1 MNRRMLVSML
11 VLFALLGTLLP
22 GKAQAQNP
30 VQADSRVLRT
40 ASARF
45 THSDP
50 ESCILTR
57 TWIFANE
64 SAYRQGK
71 FHQTSMHVGVAQELL
86 DCEDGSFLANYSGEV
101 FFLPGRIPI
110 QPSLKEASL
119 QVAVPLTTY
128 AGDPVKTVYL
138 DLQWAGVGEVQ
149 REHSKYR
156 SDECLQMIHTRLAE
170 RQAVAWGSISDGQ
183 TDFAQTLEA
192 AQFLETKVQSVMKE
206 CD

>member
-1 MNRRMLVSML
+1 MNKRMLVSIL
-11 VLFALLGTLLP
+11 VLFIVVGTLLP
-22 GKAQAQNP
+22 AQAQAQNP
-30 VQADSRVLRT
+30 VQADGRVLRT

-45 THSDP
+45 THTDP
-50 ESCILTR
+50 ERCIITR
-57 TWIFANE
+57 TWIIANE
-64 SAYRQGK
+64 SSYRQGQI
-71 FHQTSMHVGVAQELL
+71 HQTSMHVGVAQELR
-86 DCEDGSFLANYSGEV
+86 DCEDGSFLDNYSGEV

-119 QVAVPLTTY
+119 KVAVPLTTY

-138 DLQWAGVGEVQ
+138 DLQWVGIGDVQ

-156 SDECLQMIHTRLAE
+156 SDECLLMIHTRRAE

-183 TDFAQTLEA
+183 TEFAQTLEA
-192 AQFLETKVQSVMKE
+192 AQFLETKSQNVMKE

>member
-1 MNRRMLVSML
+1 MNRRMLVCML
-11 VLFALLGTLLP
+11 VLFALLVALLP
-22 GKAQAQNP
+22 AQAQAQNP
-30 VQADSRVLRT
+30 IQTDSRVLRT

-45 THSDP
+45 THTDL
-50 ESCILTR
+50 ERCIITR
-57 TWIFANE
+57 TWIIANE
-64 SAYRQGK
+64 SSYRQGK
-71 FHQTSMHVGVAQELL
+71 FHQTSMHVGVAQELR
-86 DCEDGSFLANYSGEV
+86 DCEDGSFLDNNSGEV

-156 SDECLQMIHTRLAE
+156 SDECLQMIHTRRAE

-192 AQFLETKVQSVMKE
+192 AEFRETKGHNVMKE

>member
-1 MNRRMLVSML
+1 MNKRMLVSIL
-11 VLFALLGTLLP
+11 VLFTVVGTLLP
-22 GKAQAQNP
+22 GQALAQNP

-45 THSDP
+45 THTDT
-50 ESCILTR
+50 ERCILTR
-57 TWIFANE
+57 TWIIANE

-71 FHQTSMHVGVAQELL
+71 THQTSMHVGVAQELR

-110 QPSLKEASL
+110 QPSLREASL
-119 QVAVPLTTY
+119 QVAVPLATY

-138 DLQWAGVGEVQ
+138 DLQWVGMGEVQ

-183 TDFAQTLEA
+183 TNFAQTLEA
-192 AQFLETKVQSVMKE
+192 AQFLESKSQNVMKE